1 MSDQRHNLCGELRNL
16 PAFRAASSA
25 ERRLFFCKWSV
36 ARVGLAER
44 DRDRERVR
52 DLESEREGGA
62 REIDLASQI
71 YEKDIKKPLNYQH
84 IIKKEKEKEEQQ
96 QLLQVRKKGNPLLK
110 NIHHVL
116 HCWMHQLS
124 NYVLH
129 ALRTYV

>member
-1 MSDQRHNLCGELRNL
+1 
-16 PAFRAASSA
+16 
-25 ERRLFFCKWSV
+25 
-36 ARVGLAER
+36 
-44 DRDRERVR
+44 VR

-62 REIDLASQI
+62 REIVLASQI

-84 IIKKEKEKEEQQ
+84 IIKKEKEKEEHQ
-96 QLLQVRKKGNPLLK
+96 QLLQVRKKDNPRLK